1 MLCEIFYQLP
11 PEEAAY
17 LQTIEN
23 LEIRSLQEERRKAET
38 SLENALVVTD
48 SQDCIDR
55 VRELWDALG
64 EHETAIYPIIGVESR
79 GQLTGCNYVVESV
92 EDLDG
97 EFFDR
102 IYRRVHRLPWT
113 IIETVHCIIRETTR
127 KDLDRIYEMY
137 EDPDM
142 TAYMDA
148 LYREKEDEAKYL
160 REYQDKIY
168 AFYGFG
174 VWSVVE
180 KESGLVIGRAGISM
194 REGYEEPE
202 LGFCID
208 KNFRHHGYAL
218 EVCEAILYFMMEEYE
233 IPAFQALVRP
243 GNEASVG
250 LLEHLGFTY
259 RENVMVDG
267 KVHQRFLLVTN
278 KAPLE

>member
-1 MLCEIFYQLP
+1 MLRKIFYRLP
-11 PEEAAY
+11 PEEGAY
-17 LQTIEN
+17 LHTIEN
-23 LEIRSLQEERRKAET
+23 LEILSLPERIQKAGT

-48 SQDCIDR
+48 SQDCIDQ
-55 VRELWDALG
+55 VREIWDTLAN
-64 EHETAIYPIIGVESR
+64 HETAIYPIIGVESSR
-79 GQLTGCNYVVESV
+79 QLTGCNYVTESV
-92 EDLDG
+92 EDLDE

-113 IIETVHCIIRETTR
+113 IIESTHCIIRETTR
-127 KDLDRIYEMY
+127 EDLDRIYEMY

-148 LYREKEDEAKYL
+148 LYREKAEEAEYL

-233 IPAFQALVRP
+233 VPAFQALVRP

-259 RENVMVDG
+259 REDVLVDG

-278 KAPLE
+278 KAPVE

>member
-1 MLCEIFYQLP
+1 MLRKIFYRLP
-11 PEEAAY
+11 PEEGAY
-17 LQTIEN
+17 LNTIEN
-23 LEIRSLQEERRKAET
+23 LQMIPLPGTIPKDGI
-38 SLENALVVTD
+38 SLEDALVVTD
-48 SQDCIDR
+48 SQACIDR
-55 VRELWDALG
+55 VREIWDTLG
-64 EHETAIYPIIGVESR
+64 NHKTAIYPIIGVESS

-113 IIETVHCIIRETTR
+113 IIETTHCIIRETTR
-127 KDLDRIYEMY
+127 EDLDRIYEMY

-148 LYREKEDEAKYL
+148 LYREKAEEAEYL
-160 REYQDKIY
+160 REYQDRIY

-180 KESGLVIGRAGISM
+180 KKSGLVIGRAGISM

-218 EVCEAILYFMMEEYE
+218 EVCEAVLYFMMEEYE
-233 IPAFQALVRP
+233 VPAFQALVRP

-259 RENVMVDG
+259 REDVMVDG
-267 KVHQRFLLVTN
+267 KVHQRFLFQ
-278 KAPLE
+278 KM

>member
-1 MLCEIFYQLP
+1 MLRKIFYRLP
-11 PEEAAY
+11 PEEGAY
-17 LQTIEN
+17 LHTIEN
-23 LEIRSLQEERRKAET
+23 LEILSLPERIQKAGT

-48 SQDCIDR
+48 SQDCIDQ
-55 VRELWDALG
+55 VREIWDTLAN
-64 EHETAIYPIIGVESR
+64 HETAIYPIIGVESSR
-79 GQLTGCNYVVESV
+79 QLTGCNYVTESV
-92 EDLDG
+92 EDLDE

-113 IIETVHCIIRETTR
+113 IIETTHCIIRETTR
-127 KDLDRIYEMY
+127 EDLDRIYEMY
-137 EDPDM
+137 EEPDM

-148 LYREKEDEAKYL
+148 LYREKAEEAEYL

-233 IPAFQALVRP
+233 VPAFQALVRP

-259 RENVMVDG
+259 REDVLVDG

-278 KAPLE
+278 KAPVE

>member
-1 MLCEIFYQLP
+1 MLRKIFYRLP
-11 PEEAAY
+11 PEEGAY
-17 LQTIEN
+17 LNTIEN
-23 LEIRSLQEERRKAET
+23 LQMIPLPGTKDGI
-38 SLENALVVTD
+38 SLEDALVVTD
-48 SQDCIDR
+48 SQACIDW
-55 VRELWDALG
+55 VREIWDTLG
-64 EHETAIYPIIGVESR
+64 NHETAIYPIIGVESS

-113 IIETVHCIIRETTR
+113 IIETTHCIIRETTR
-127 KDLDRIYEMY
+127 EDLDRIYEMY

-148 LYREKEDEAKYL
+148 LYREKAEEAEYL
-160 REYQDKIY
+160 REYQDRIY

-233 IPAFQALVRP
+233 VPAFQALVRP

-259 RENVMVDG
+259 REDVMVDG
-267 KVHQRFLLVTN
+267 KVHQRFLFQ
-278 KAPLE
+278 KM

>member
-1 MLCEIFYQLP
+1 MLRKIFYRLP
-11 PEEAAY
+11 PEEGAY
-17 LQTIEN
+17 LNTIEN
-23 LEIRSLQEERRKAET
+23 LQMIPLPGTIPKDGI
-38 SLENALVVTD
+38 SLEDALVVTD
-48 SQDCIDR
+48 SQACIDR
-55 VRELWDALG
+55 VREIWDTLG
-64 EHETAIYPIIGVESR
+64 NHKTAIYPIIGVESS

-113 IIETVHCIIRETTR
+113 IIETTHCIIRETTR
-127 KDLDRIYEMY
+127 EDLDRIYEMY

-148 LYREKEDEAKYL
+148 LYREKAEEAEYL
-160 REYQDKIY
+160 REYQDRIY

-180 KESGLVIGRAGISM
+180 KKSGLVIGRAGISM

-233 IPAFQALVRP
+233 VPAFQALVRP

-259 RENVMVDG
+259 REDVMVDG
-267 KVHQRFLLVTN
+267 KVHQRFLFQ
-278 KAPLE
+278 KM